1 MNAHIIVGK
10 VLKPQGVRGEVK
22 ISPYTEDLS
31 RFKKMKY
38 LIIESTGAR
47 LNVLSVRVDNAFA
60 YVKLEGID
68 DRNLA
73 ESLRDEMVSI
83 DRQDAVKPKEG
94 HYYLVDL
101 IGCQVILENK
111 VVGIVREILQYGA
124 ADVYVLDTE
133 GDELMFP
140 AGDGVITEV
149 DVESRRI
156 YVDKTRFEEVTVVD
170 DED

>member
-1 MNAHIIVGK
+1 MNAHIVVGK

-38 LIIESTGAR
+38 LIIESTGAK
-47 LNVLSVRVDNAFA
+47 LNVLSVRVDNMFA
-60 YVKLEGID
+60 YVKLDGVN
-68 DRNLA
+68 DRNMA
-73 ESLRDEMVSI
+73 ETLRDEIVSI

-101 IGCQVILENK
+101 IGCQVVLENK
-111 VVGIVREILQYGA
+111 VVGVVREILQYGA
-124 ADVYVLDTE
+124 ADVYVLDTNA
-133 GDELMFP
+133 GELMFP
-140 AGDGVITEV
+140 AGDGVITKV
-149 DVESRRI
+149 DVESKQI

>member
-1 MNAHIIVGK
+1 MNAHIVVGK

-22 ISPYTEDLS
+22 ISPYTEDIS

-38 LIIESTGAR
+38 LIIESTGAK

-73 ESLRDEMVSI
+73 ESLRDEIVSI
-83 DRQDAVKPKEG
+83 DRQDATKPKEG

-101 IGCQVILENK
+101 IGCNVILENK
-111 VVGIVREILQYGA
+111 VVGVVREILQYGA

-140 AGDGVITEV
+140 AGDGVITHV
-149 DVESRRI
+149 DVEAKRI